1 MSYSD
6 YSIRSFTGGYD
17 KNITYLV
24 TCMRT
29 SNQFLVDASVPLKK
43 ISPFINRRGL
53 ITLLITH
60 THGDHYAYIDE
71 YVDAFPN
78 LVTIVFKDSQDKIKC
93 NYVKPVNNGDIV
105 SVGQLNLE
113 IIHTPGHYPDSICY
127 LLDDVL
133 FTGDTLFVGR
143 TGRTIDKKSDT
154 RDLYKSVYNKILTL
168 PDKITIYPGHD
179 YGPRSS
185 ITIKENIK
193 ISPLLQA
200 EDEDDFVL
208 KMKEYEKIRQKGA
221 K

>member
-6 YSIRSFTGGYD
+6 YSIRSFTGGFD
-17 KNITYLV
+17 KNLTYLV

-43 ISPFINRRGL
+43 ISPFVNRRGL
-53 ITLLITH
+53 ITLFITH
-60 THGDHYAYIDE
+60 THRDHCAFIDE

-93 NYVKPVNNGDIV
+93 NYIKPVNNGDIV

-154 RDLYKSVYNKILTL
+154 RDLYRSVYNKILTL
-168 PDKITIYPGHD
+168 PDKTTIYPGHD

-200 EDEDDFVL
+200 VDEDDFVFR
-208 KMKEYEKIRQKGA
+208 MKEYEKIRKLDA
-221 K
+221 

>member
-1 MSYSD
+1 MIYSD
-6 YSIRSFTGGYD
+6 YSIRSFTGGFD
-17 KNITYLV
+17 KNLTYLV

-43 ISPFINRRGL
+43 ISSFINRRGL
-53 ITLLITH
+53 ITLFITH
-60 THGDHYAYIDE
+60 THRDHCDYIDE

-143 TGRTIDKKSDT
+143 TGRTIDKKSDA
-154 RDLYKSVYNKILTL
+154 RDLYKSVYDLSLIH
-168 PDKITIYPGHD
+168 I
-179 YGPRSS
+179 
-185 ITIKENIK
+185 
-193 ISPLLQA
+193 
-200 EDEDDFVL
+200 
-208 KMKEYEKIRQKGA
+208 
-221 K
+221 

>member
-6 YSIRSFTGGYD
+6 YSIRSFTGGFD
-17 KNITYLV
+17 KNLTYLV

-43 ISPFINRRGL
+43 ISSFINRRGL
-53 ITLLITH
+53 ITLFITH
-60 THGDHYAYIDE
+60 THRDHCYYIDE

-143 TGRTIDKKSDT
+143 TGRTIDKKSDA
-154 RDLYKSVYNKILTL
+154 RDLYKSVYDKILTL

-200 EDEDDFVL
+200 TDEDDFIAR
-208 KMKEYEKIRQKGA
+208 MKEYEKSRKPGA
-221 K
+221 

>member
-6 YSIRSFTGGYD
+6 YSIRSFTGGFD
-17 KNITYLV
+17 KNLTYLV

-43 ISPFINRRGL
+43 ISSFINRRGL
-53 ITLLITH
+53 ITLFITH
-60 THGDHYAYIDE
+60 THRDLCDYIEE

-143 TGRTIDKKSDT
+143 TGITIDKKSDT
-154 RDLYKSVYNKILTL
+154 RDLYKSVYDKILTL

-185 ITIKENIK
+185 ITIKENVK

-200 EDEDDFVL
+200 ADEDDFIAR
-208 KMKEYEKIRQKGA
+208 MKEYEKSRKPGA
-221 K
+221 

>member
-1 MSYSD
+1 
-6 YSIRSFTGGYD
+6 
-17 KNITYLV
+17 
-24 TCMRT
+24 MRT
-29 SNQFLVDASVPLKK
+29 SNQFLIDASVPLKET
-43 ISPFINRRGL
+43 SSFINRRGL
-53 ITLLITH
+53 ITLFITH
-60 THGDHYAYIDE
+60 THQDHYAYIDE

-93 NYVKPVNNGDIV
+93 NYTKPVKDGDII

-133 FTGDTLFVGR
+133 FSEDTLFVGR
-143 TGRTIDKKSDT
+143 TGITIDKKSDT
-154 RDLYKSVYNKILTL
+154 RELYKSVYNKILTL

-185 ITIKENIK
+185 ITIKENVK

-200 EDEDDFVL
+200 IDEDDFVL
-208 KMKEYEKIRQKGA
+208 KMKEYEMNRKPGT
-221 K
+221 

>member
-6 YSIRSFTGGYD
+6 YSIRSFTGGFD
-17 KNITYLV
+17 KNLTYLV

-43 ISPFINRRGL
+43 ISSFVNRRGL
-53 ITLLITH
+53 ITLFITH
-60 THGDHYAYIDE
+60 THRDHCAFIDE

-93 NYVKPVNNGDIV
+93 NYIKPVNNGDIV

-154 RDLYKSVYNKILTL
+154 RDLYRSVYNKILTL
-168 PDKITIYPGHD
+168 PDKTTIYPGHD

-200 EDEDDFVL
+200 EDEDDFVRR
-208 KMKEYEKIRQKGA
+208 MKEYEKIREKGA
-221 K
+221 

>member
-6 YSIRSFTGGYD
+6 YSIRSFTGGFD
-17 KNITYLV
+17 KNLTYLV

-43 ISPFINRRGL
+43 ISSFINRRGL
-53 ITLLITH
+53 ITLFITH
-60 THGDHYAYIDE
+60 THRDHCAVIDE

-93 NYVKPVNNGDIV
+93 NYIKPVNNGDIV

-154 RDLYKSVYNKILTL
+154 RDLYRSVYNKILTL
-168 PDKITIYPGHD
+168 PDKTTIYPGHD

-200 EDEDDFVL
+200 VDEDDFVFR
-208 KMKEYEKIRQKGA
+208 MKEYEKIRKLDA
-221 K
+221 

>member
-6 YSIRSFTGGYD
+6 YSIRSFTGGFD
-17 KNITYLV
+17 KNLTYLV

-43 ISPFINRRGL
+43 ISSFINRRGL
-53 ITLLITH
+53 ITLFITH
-60 THGDHYAYIDE
+60 THRDHCDYIDE

-154 RDLYKSVYNKILTL
+154 RDLYKSVYGKILTL

-200 EDEDDFVL
+200 TDEDDFVVR
-208 KMKEYEKIRQKGA
+208 MKEYEKSRKSGA
-221 K
+221 

>member
-71 YVDAFPN
+71 YVDAFFQSCALFFQPGGP
-78 LVTIVFKDSQDKIKC
+78 LKSCTGAVF
-93 NYVKPVNNGDIV
+93 
-105 SVGQLNLE
+105 
-113 IIHTPGHYPDSICY
+113 
-127 LLDDVL
+127 
-133 FTGDTLFVGR
+133 
-143 TGRTIDKKSDT
+143 
-154 RDLYKSVYNKILTL
+154 
-168 PDKITIYPGHD
+168 
-179 YGPRSS
+179 
-185 ITIKENIK
+185 
-193 ISPLLQA
+193 
-200 EDEDDFVL
+200 
-208 KMKEYEKIRQKGA
+208 
-221 K
+221 

>member
-60 THGDHYAYIDE
+60 THRDHYAYIDE

-78 LVTIVFKDSQDKIKC
+78 LVTIVLKDSQSKIKC
-93 NYVKPVNNGDIV
+93 NYIKPVKDKDII

-127 LLDDVL
+127 LLEDVL
-133 FTGDTLFVGR
+133 FSGDTLFVGR
-143 TGRTIDKKSDT
+143 TGRTIDKKSDIT
-154 RDLYKSVYNKILTL
+154 DLYDSIYNKLLTL
-168 PDKITIYPGHD
+168 PDKTTIYPGHD

-185 ITIKENIK
+185 ITLKENIK
-193 ISPLLQA
+193 ISPLLNA
-200 EDEDDFVL
+200 SDENDFIK
-208 KMKEYEKIRQKGA
+208 KMKDYEANRKPGS
-221 K
+221 

>member
-6 YSIRSFTGGYD
+6 YSIRSFTGGFD
-17 KNITYLV
+17 KNLTYLV

-43 ISPFINRRGL
+43 ISPFVNHRGL
-53 ITLLITH
+53 ITLFITH
-60 THGDHYAYIDE
+60 THRDHCAFIDE

-93 NYVKPVNNGDIV
+93 NYIKPVNNGDIV

-154 RDLYKSVYNKILTL
+154 RDLYRSVYNKILTL
-168 PDKITIYPGHD
+168 PDKTTIYPGHD

-200 EDEDDFVL
+200 VDEDDFVFR
-208 KMKEYEKIRQKGA
+208 MKEYEKIRKLDA
-221 K
+221 

>member
-6 YSIRSFTGGYD
+6 YSIRSFTGGFD
-17 KNITYLV
+17 KNLTYLV

-43 ISPFINRRGL
+43 ISSFINRRGL
-53 ITLLITH
+53 ITLFITH
-60 THGDHYAYIDE
+60 THRDHCDYIDE

-143 TGRTIDKKSDT
+143 TGRTIDKKSDA
-154 RDLYKSVYNKILTL
+154 RDLYKSVYDKILTL

-185 ITIKENIK
+185 ITIKENVK

-200 EDEDDFVL
+200 TDEDDFIA
-208 KMKEYEKIRQKGA
+208 KMKEYEKSRKPGA
-221 K
+221 

>member
-6 YSIRSFTGGYD
+6 YSIRSFTGGFD
-17 KNITYLV
+17 KNLTYLV

-43 ISPFINRRGL
+43 ISSFINRRGL
-53 ITLLITH
+53 ITLFITH
-60 THGDHYAYIDE
+60 THRDHCDYIDE

-143 TGRTIDKKSDT
+143 TGRNIDKKSDT
-154 RDLYKSVYNKILTL
+154 RDLYKSVYDKILTL

-200 EDEDDFVL
+200 TDEDDFVVR
-208 KMKEYEKIRQKGA
+208 MKEYEKSRKSGA
-221 K
+221 

>member
-6 YSIRSFTGGYD
+6 YSIRSFSGGFD
-17 KNITYLV
+17 KNLTYLV

-43 ISPFINRRGL
+43 ISPFVNRRGL
-53 ITLLITH
+53 ITLFITH
-60 THGDHYAYIDE
+60 THRDHCAFIDE

-93 NYVKPVNNGDIV
+93 NYIKPVNNGDIV

-154 RDLYKSVYNKILTL
+154 RDLYRSVYNKILTL
-168 PDKITIYPGHD
+168 PDKTTIYPGHD

-200 EDEDDFVL
+200 VDEDDFVFR
-208 KMKEYEKIRQKGA
+208 MKEYEKIRKLDA
-221 K
+221 

>member
-6 YSIRSFTGGYD
+6 YSIRSFTGGFD
-17 KNITYLV
+17 KNLTYLV

-43 ISPFINRRGL
+43 ISSFVNRRGL
-53 ITLLITH
+53 ITLFITH
-60 THGDHYAYIDE
+60 THRDHCAFIDE

-93 NYVKPVNNGDIV
+93 NYIKPVNNGDIV

-154 RDLYKSVYNKILTL
+154 SDLYRSVYNKILTL
-168 PDKITIYPGHD
+168 PDKTTIYPGHD

-200 EDEDDFVL
+200 VDEDDFVFR
-208 KMKEYEKIRQKGA
+208 MKEYEKIRKLDA
-221 K
+221 

>member
-6 YSIRSFTGGYD
+6 YSIRSFTGGFD
-17 KNITYLV
+17 KNLTYLV

-43 ISPFINRRGL
+43 ISSFINRRGL
-53 ITLLITH
+53 ITLFITH
-60 THGDHYAYIDE
+60 THRDHCDYIDE

-143 TGRTIDKKSDT
+143 TGRTIDKKSDA
-154 RDLYKSVYNKILTL
+154 RDLYKSVYDKILTL

-185 ITIKENIK
+185 ITIKENVK

-200 EDEDDFVL
+200 TDEDDFVVR
-208 KMKEYEKIRQKGA
+208 MKEYEKSRKSGA
-221 K
+221 

>member
-6 YSIRSFTGGYD
+6 YSIRSFTGGFD
-17 KNITYLV
+17 KNLTYLV

-43 ISPFINRRGL
+43 ISSFINRRGL
-53 ITLLITH
+53 ITLFITH
-60 THGDHYAYIDE
+60 THRDHCDYIDE

-143 TGRTIDKKSDT
+143 TGRTID
-154 RDLYKSVYNKILTL
+154 
-168 PDKITIYPGHD
+168 
-179 YGPRSS
+179 
-185 ITIKENIK
+185 
-193 ISPLLQA
+193 
-200 EDEDDFVL
+200 
-208 KMKEYEKIRQKGA
+208 
-221 K
+221 